1 MAAGMGI
8 RARARGVAPSVQMAD
23 GDVPSRLGA
32 AVRLPVD
39 PWLALGAAGIGVCS
53 VLTLRSAGTTGG
65 TPPHYY
71 MVRQSVYLALGLLAM
86 LVVSRFDYGPL
97 RRAARPIYVALLVSL
112 LGVWV
117 AGSSANGS
125 VRAIQFPLFSF
136 QASEIGKVL
145 LVVAL
150 AAFLVERF
158 RHIRER
164 RTTAQVMLLALL
176 AGLFV
181 IIQPDIGSSMVYV
194 VIALAILFVGGV
206 PGRILATLLVL
217 GVAAIAIILVAAPA
231 AGVHVL
237 KPYQQERLT
246 AFLHPSAN
254 AEKQGYQQVESKIAI
269 GSGQKTGNTAAT
281 QTALNFVPE
290 AQTDFIFATAGERY
304 GFVGAALVLS
314 LYALLIWRIL
324 RILTLSKDLF
334 GALLCGGVVAMV
346 MFQVFINVGMAVGIS
361 PITGITLPLMSYGG
375 SSVLSTMLALG
386 LVQAVYA
393 QARSTFARK
402 GAALAVQ

>member
-1 MAAGMGI
+1 MSI
-8 RARARGVAPSVQMAD
+8 RAIARGVAPSVQVAD
-23 GDVPSRLGA
+23 GEATSPIGVAL
-32 AVRLPVD
+32 RLPLD
-39 PWLALGAAGIGVCS
+39 PWLVLGTVGLGVCS
-53 VLTLRSAGTTGG
+53 VLTLRSAGTSGG
-65 TPPHYY
+65 ISPHYY
-71 MVRQSVYLALGLLAM
+71 MVRQGIYLGLGLLAM
-86 LVVSRFDYGPL
+86 VAVSRFDYAPL
-97 RRAARPIYVALLVSL
+97 RRAARPIYVALLLSL

-136 QASEIGKVL
+136 QASEVGKVL
-145 LVVAL
+145 LIVAL
-150 AAFLVERF
+150 AAFLVDRF

-164 RTTAQVMLLALL
+164 RTTVQVMLLALL
-176 AGLFV
+176 AALFV
-181 IIQPDIGSSMVYV
+181 IIQPDIGSSMVYIA
-194 VIALAILFVGGV
+194 IALAILFVGGV
-206 PGRILATLLVL
+206 PGKHLATLLVL
-217 GVAAIAIILVAAPA
+217 GVAAVAVVLVAAPA
-231 AGVHVL
+231 AGVHLL

-269 GSGQKTGNTAAT
+269 GSGQKTGNTTAS

-346 MFQVFINVGMAVGIS
+346 MFQVFINVGMAIGIS

-386 LVQAVYA
+386 IVQAVHA
-393 QARSTFARK
+393 QARTTFARK
-402 GAALAVQ
+402 GGTLAVG